1 MANAYN
7 DGHSNDEELQA
18 QQDMV
23 HSDPDEKDKQDNSG
37 DAPKPEEKDSKGKGK
52 GKDSDTAK
60 DGNKKPGSRW
70 PLIILAIIVALA
82 IIAAIVYWLMTRGLE
97 DTDDAYTEGRAIAMA
112 AMVSGYVTELNID
125 DNTAV
130 KAGDLLLKID
140 PRDYIAARDQARA
153 NLALAQAQLES
164 AEVDLAIARI
174 RVPAQLVQAKASL
187 AQAAANQKQASQEYH
202 RQHDVDQRATT
213 QTLVDQA
220 NAQFHSNSASV
231 NSAEAQVH
239 IASLVELNI
248 KSAEDIVKQ
257 KQAQVEQAKASL
269 AQAEVNLSYTE
280 IRAPQD
286 GRITR
291 RNVERG
297 TYIQA
302 GQQAFYIVTP
312 DVWVVANFKENQLAQ
327 MQPGQSVSIS
337 VDAYP
342 KLKLKGHVD
351 SIQEGSG
358 ARFTAFPAEN
368 ATGNFVK
375 IVRRVPVKI
384 LIDSGIDNRQGL
396 PLGISVTPT
405 VRVDE

>member
-1 MANAYN
+1 MVNAYN
-7 DGHSNDEELQA
+7 DGHSNDEQLQE

-23 HSDPDEKDKQDNSG
+23 HSNPDEKDKQDNSG
-37 DAPKPEEKDSKGKGK
+37 DKPESQEKPGK
-52 GKDSDTAK
+52 GKDKNSDTAK
-60 DGNKKPGSRW
+60 DGEKKPGSRW
-70 PLIILAIIVALA
+70 PLIILAIIVVLA
-82 IIAAIVYWLMTRGLE
+82 IIAGIVYWLMRRGLE

-112 AMVSGYVTELNID
+112 AMVSGYITELNID
-125 DNTAV
+125 DNAVV

-153 NLALAQAQLES
+153 NFSLAQAQLES

-187 AQAAANQKQASQEYH
+187 AQAAANQKQAEQEYS
-202 RQHDVDQRATT
+202 RQHNVDPRATT
-213 QTLVDQA
+213 KTLVDQA
-220 NAQFHSNSASV
+220 NAQFKSNSASV

-248 KSAEDIVKQ
+248 QSAEELVKQ
-257 KQAQVEQAKASL
+257 KQAQVEQANASL
-269 AQAEVNLSYTE
+269 AQAKVTLSYTE

-286 GRITR
+286 GRVTR

-297 TYIQA
+297 TYVQA

-312 DVWVVANFKENQLAQ
+312 DVWVMANFKENQLAG
-327 MQPGQSVSIS
+327 MHPGQSVSIS

-342 KLKLKGHVD
+342 LLKLKGHVD

-384 LIDSGIDNRQGL
+384 LIDSGLGDRQGL
-396 PLGISVTPT
+396 PLGISVTPM

>member
-1 MANAYN
+1 MVNNPNEDHAT
-7 DGHSNDEELQA
+7 DEQ
-18 QQDMV
+18 
-23 HSDPDEKDKQDNSG
+23 
-37 DAPKPEEKDSKGKGK
+37 KPQENKGKDK
-52 GKDSDTAK
+52 GKDSDTPN
-60 DGNKKPGSRW
+60 DDSKKPGSRW
-70 PLIILAIIVALA
+70 PLIILAILVVLA
-82 IIAAIVYWLMTRGLE
+82 IIAGIVYWLMRRGLE
-97 DTDDAYTEGRAIAMA
+97 DTDDAYTEGRAIAIA
-112 AMVSGYVTELNID
+112 SMVSGYVTELNID
-125 DNTAV
+125 DNTIV

-153 NLALAQAQLES
+153 NLSLAQAQLES
-164 AEVDLAIARI
+164 AKVDLAIARVRI
-174 RVPAQLVQAKASL
+174 PAQLVQAKSQL
-187 AQAAANQKQASQEYH
+187 EQAEANQKQAAQEYH
-202 RQHDVDQRATT
+202 RQHNVDQRATT
-213 QTLVDQA
+213 KTLVDQA
-220 NAQFHSNSASV
+220 NAQLQSNSASV

-239 IASLVELNI
+239 IASLVDLNI
-248 KSAEDIVKQ
+248 QSAEELVKQ
-257 KQAQVEQAKASL
+257 RQAQVEQAQASL

-280 IRAPQD
+280 IKAPQD

-312 DVWVVANFKENQLAQ
+312 QVWVTANFKENQLAY
-327 MQPGQSVSIS
+327 MQQGQSVSIS

-342 KLKLKGHVD
+342 NLKLRGHVD

-384 LIDSGIDNRQGL
+384 LIDSGLDKSRGL

-405 VRVDE
+405 VHVDE